1 MPWFPF
7 AKRQRDKESEK
18 RPSRPDTATLN
29 LRHVLFGGGN
39 FDVSSEHYNKKG
51 WDIFEL
57 GQKSFW
63 AVPDAIDWD
72 AELVEDP
79 KYADAIAAMLSF
91 LCPGEKAAVTGASL
105 ISNMVKSEEAKFY
118 FVEQAF
124 EEAKH
129 FDALRRIIPM
139 INGDPLAPPSASVRL
154 LYSYGVIDPNDVA
167 FMMGSINVIGEHL
180 ANQIFHRI
188 NHVATSPQLK
198 ELIALIGKDE
208 SRHVAAGKRFFP
220 EVFDEFKKNRHQ
232 ILVKNVGTTIILAI
246 AGADLVQPMKTLDID
261 LAEIMDAMYQ
271 NYESVTGGLPAFPD
285 QAMFETILEVIRKTT
300 PASIR
305 TIQHMTDENGR
316 FDLSRFLGA
325 CEHVVRSPRALRQL
339 FSV

>member
-105 ISNMVKSEEAKFY
+105 ISNMVKSE
-118 FVEQAF
+118 
-124 EEAKH
+124 
-129 FDALRRIIPM
+129 DR
-139 INGDPLAPPSASVRL
+139 
-154 LYSYGVIDPNDVA
+154 
-167 FMMGSINVIGEHL
+167 
-180 ANQIFHRI
+180 
-188 NHVATSPQLK
+188 
-198 ELIALIGKDE
+198 E
-208 SRHVAAGKRFFP
+208 SLTGI
-220 EVFDEFKKNRHQ
+220 Q
-232 ILVKNVGTTIILAI
+232 G
-246 AGADLVQPMKTLDID
+246 
-261 LAEIMDAMYQ
+261 Q
-271 NYESVTGGLPAFPD
+271 N
-285 QAMFETILEVIRKTT
+285 
-300 PASIR
+300 
-305 TIQHMTDENGR
+305 
-316 FDLSRFLGA
+316 
-325 CEHVVRSPRALRQL
+325 RSPWLVC
-339 FSV
+339 SVPTG